1 MRNDELMHYG
11 VLGMKWG
18 VRRYQN
24 KDGTLTPKG
33 RAKLLNDARKYER
46 KANTSVANNY
56 FARSRRARLTQAAK
70 EARSEVRRSDLT
82 KAKIS
87 TQKSETGKTGKKS
100 VKNMTD
106 KELSDAINRMQLE
119 QRYNQ
124 LNPKKVKVG
133 KKIISTIGNQVIL
146 PTATNI
152 GRQYLEKQLKK
163 SLGLNEQ
170 NPLAALE
177 KEVKRKNLEKHNM
190 ELDKYFEELK
200 KKKSLDPNE
209 QDFLATLEKEVKRK
223 NLEKQNMELDNYFEE
238 LKKKKS

>member
-33 RAKLLNDARKYER
+33 RTKLLNDAKKYER

-56 FARSRRARLTQAAK
+56 FARSRRAKLTQAAK
-70 EARSEVRRSDLT
+70 EVRNEVRRSDLA

-87 TQKSETGKTGKKS
+87 AQKSKTSKKS
-100 VKNMTD
+100 VKEMTD

-119 QRYNQ
+119 QRYSQ
-124 LNPKKVKVG
+124 LNPKKVKAG
-133 KKIISTIGNQVIL
+133 KKFINIVGNQVIL
-146 PTATNI
+146 PAATNI

-190 ELDKYFEELK
+190 ELD
-200 KKKSLDPNE
+200 
-209 QDFLATLEKEVKRK
+209 
-223 NLEKQNMELDNYFEE
+223 NYFEE

>member
-24 KDGTLTPKG
+24 KDGTLTSKG
-33 RAKLLNDARKYER
+33 RAKLLNDARKYEH

-70 EARSEVRRSDLT
+70 EARSEVRRSDLA
-82 KAKIS
+82 KVKIS
-87 TQKSETGKTGKKS
+87 DQKSKTGKKS

-124 LNPKKVKVG
+124 LNPKKVKAG
-133 KKIISTIGNQVIL
+133 KKFISIVGNQVIL
-146 PTATNI
+146 PAATNI

-190 ELDKYFEELK
+190 ELDNYFEELK
-200 KKKSLDPNE
+200 KPSDLNE
-209 QDFLATLEKEVKRK
+209 QNPLAALEKEVKRK
-223 NLEKQNMELDNYFEE
+223 NLEKQNMELDDYFEE
-238 LKKKKS
+238 KKKKK